1 MKDAGKSGIAYL
13 GAAGNTMIGSWS
25 TSGQKFNGVID
36 EVQVWDRALTED
48 EILQSMQDLIAG
60 VAVNASGKL
69 TTTWSYLKTQ

>member
-36 EVQVWDRALTED
+36 EVQVWNRALTES
-48 EILQSMQDLIAG
+48 EIQQSMGDFIAG
-60 VAVNASGKL
+60 IAVDASGKL
-69 TTTWSYLKTQ
+69 TTTWGSLKHD